1 MLDRF
6 APECWRIHH
15 RKWTI
20 MVMITVTIMV
30 MITVTIMHLA
40 CLVR

>member
-1 MLDRF
+1 MLDHF
-6 APECWRIHH
+6 APESWRIHH
-15 RKWTI
+15 RKW
-20 MVMITVTIMV
+20 MITVTIMV